1 LARAAAL
8 AVKAWQGQADQRE
21 MTTAEIGTKSSEG
34 RITCEPRHVTG
45 IACCAGEYWSANR

>member
-1 LARAAAL
+1 MAAAL